1 MRFAVHPLW
10 PPIWTWNMKRQH
22 LQYVD
27 HLIIFI
33 VDHCGMWVLGVNQQT
48 SPQLIKSSAPSRKD
62 RNAFEEIG
70 SASVPWLQLIHCRIL
85 QILAASVIHNDS
97 QWFTTLRSKRTSSI
111 TSQPGDIKMWSNLAK
126 RINKASNDAFSLLF
140 TSIYNEIQWAH
151 KTVGNEAGQ
160 ATCLQLTSKWST
172 MNYSTPHAC
181 PWNTD
186 SNTSSLFGSSCP
198 RHTL

>member
-22 LQYVD
+22 LQHVD

-33 VDHCGMWVLGVNQQT
+33 VDHCGMWVLGVNQQQK

-70 SASVPWLQLIHCRIL
+70 SASVPWVQLIHCTFWPPVWFTMIHNS
-85 QILAASVIHNDS
+85 QKQANIVYNKLAAWRYWNMIQSC
-97 QWFTTLRSKRTSSI
+97 K
-111 TSQPGDIKMWSNLAK
+111 
-126 RINKASNDAFSLLF
+126 KASNDASSLLF

-151 KTVGNEAGQ
+151 KTVGNKAGQ